1 MTGTAVYAYCILI
14 NANNDSWPLLTNL
27 TFSIDGAQVGS
38 YFHLSERTDLYTYDQ
53 LVYSNSAIPNGTHDF
68 GIHIPR
74 GVNNSAILF
83 DRVVYT

>member
-1 MTGTAVYAYCILI
+1 MTGMAVYAYCILT
-14 NANNDSWPLLTNL
+14 NPNNDSWAQLTNL

-38 YFHLSERTDLYTYDQ
+38 YFYQSDRTDLYTYDQ
-53 LVYSNSAIPNGTHDF
+53 LVYSNSAVPNGTHTF

-74 GVNNSAILF
+74 GVNDSVILF